1 MSTGYA
7 NEISQEEMQMH
18 KKTLQKVYRLNCK
31 LKLTQC
37 TTAQLLK
44 Y

>member
-18 KKTLQKVYRLNCK
+18 QKNTSESVQAC
-31 LKLTQC
+31 LT
-37 TTAQLLK
+37 AS
-44 Y
+44 